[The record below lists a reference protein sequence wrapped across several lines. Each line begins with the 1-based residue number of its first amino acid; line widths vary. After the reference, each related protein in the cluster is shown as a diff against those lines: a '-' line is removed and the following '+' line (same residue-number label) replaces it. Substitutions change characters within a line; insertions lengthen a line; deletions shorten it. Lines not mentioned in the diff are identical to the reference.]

1 MPAIVVQLGILGQQ
15 ILGIVR
21 QIECG
26 VVAQSLDAQHLAQ
39 AQHRIKAGAAYAVV
53 QRTVHC
59 GKGNTY
65 RKGKLADTLV
75 LLADLFADDLCQ
87 VIHCFPSFTLT
98 FL

>member
-1 MPAIVVQLGILGQQ
+1 MDNLTKII
-15 ILGIVR
+15 
-21 QIECG
+21 
-26 VVAQSLDAQHLAQ
+26 
-39 AQHRIKAGAAYAVV
+39 
-53 QRTVHC
+53 
-59 GKGNTY
+59 